1 MALEE
6 QMASERQAAFAGVRT
21 EQAAASLTA
30 SAAAITAPGR
40 PASFFPPV
48 QPVPVAPAPVPS
60 AMPAPAAAP
69 ATTATAVASAP
80 PRTLPRALPRRRP
93 LRPMARRVV
102 RPSLGPDLAI
112 LGVPLV
118 GAAIVWAI
126 AVFAGMRPAADGM
139 DPIGFAL
146 LLCGPAAVLA
156 AFLARSRWPRLAG
169 LTSVAAVITLA
180 LVVRALIG

>member
-1 MALEE
+1 
-6 QMASERQAAFAGVRT
+6 MASERQAAFAGART

-40 PASFFPPV
+40 PAVVFPPV
-48 QPVPVAPAPVPS
+48 QAAPVAPAPVQS

-69 ATTATAVASAP
+69 AAPAATATAVASAP

-102 RPSLGPDLAI
+102 RPSVGPDLAI

-118 GAAIVWAI
+118 GAAIVWAV

-146 LLCGPAAVLA
+146 LLAGPVAVLA

>member
-1 MALEE
+1 
-6 QMASERQAAFAGVRT
+6 
-21 EQAAASLTA
+21 
-30 SAAAITAPGR
+30 
-40 PASFFPPV
+40 
-48 QPVPVAPAPVPS
+48 
-60 AMPAPAAAP
+60 
-69 ATTATAVASAP
+69 
-80 PRTLPRALPRRRP
+80 
-93 LRPMARRVV
+93 MARRVV

-118 GAAIVWAI
+118 GAAIVWAV

-180 LVVRALIG
+180 LVVRAVIG